1 LLFLR
6 IAVAEMA
13 VRGIKACIFGHSE
26 GLLTFRFEFAL
37 ALRRSRTLFSLG
49 LTFPTNLEALY
60 LLVSY
65 SFCALLCHCLSVW
78 SVLQSIPGTPGPLI
92 AHELRILEGGLCARD
107 HTVFDSTTSFVV
119 FYTKTVH
126 FSFEFTLFL
135 LLVLLFLL
143 RLLVITAANTIVQAD
158 PARVILVFVSCQ

>member
-1 LLFLR
+1 
-6 IAVAEMA
+6 MA

-26 GLLTFRFEFAL
+26 GLLAFRFEFAL

-78 SVLQSIPGTPGPLI
+78 SVLQSIPGAPGPLI

-107 HTVFDSTTSFVV
+107 RTVFDSTTSFVV
-119 FYTKTVH
+119 F
-126 FSFEFTLFL
+126 TLKQFIFPL
-135 LLVLLFLL
+135 NLPCFY
-143 RLLVITAANTIVQAD
+143 
-158 PARVILVFVSCQ
+158 F